1 MTTIREQVRAIADEV
16 IEMRRWLHQHAELS
30 FQEVKTSGYIEKK
43 LREMGGDL
51 EITRPTPTSVMAVLK
66 TGRPGPV
73 IALRADI
80 DALPIQEPQGLPY
93 ASKND
98 GVMHACGHDGHAAI
112 QLGTVK
118 VLLQNRDK
126 LRGEVRFLFQHAEEV
141 PPGGAIEM
149 LRAGVMEGVDEVYG
163 LHLTT
168 TLETGRFGICK
179 GVLTSNTDG
188 FTIVVQGKGG
198 HSAMPQLCIDPVP
211 IGGQIIGALQTVVSR
226 RLAPDQT
233 VALSI
238 CKVRSG
244 SAYNIIPNTFEME
257 GSVRTFSR
265 QTREQVKNLIGEIAC
280 GIAAA
285 NGATADYRY
294 DQGYDA
300 VDNDPELTDIAT
312 KVIAETF
319 GPDAPTPMN
328 PVMPGEDFGYFS
340 SCCRG
345 FFLELGAANAAKG
358 LTAAHHNPAFAFDED
373 ALALGVEYNVS
384 LLLNRMR

>member
-112 QLGTVK
+112 QLGTIK

-319 GPDAPTPMN
+319 GPDALTPMN

-384 LLLNRMR
+384 LLLNRMG

>member
-319 GPDAPTPMN
+319 GPDALTPMN

>member
-112 QLGTVK
+112 QLGTIK

-238 CKVRSG
+238 CKVRAG

-265 QTREQVKNLIGEIAC
+265 QTREQVKTLIGEIAC

>member
-1 MTTIREQVRAIADEV
+1 M
-16 IEMRRWLHQHAELS
+16 
-30 FQEVKTSGYIEKK
+30 
-43 LREMGGDL
+43 
-51 EITRPTPTSVMAVLK
+51 
-66 TGRPGPV
+66 
-73 IALRADI
+73 
-80 DALPIQEPQGLPY
+80 
-93 ASKND
+93 
-98 GVMHACGHDGHAAI
+98 
-112 QLGTVK
+112 
-118 VLLQNRDK
+118 
-126 LRGEVRFLFQHAEEV
+126 
-141 PPGGAIEM
+141 
-149 LRAGVMEGVDEVYG
+149 YG

-188 FTIVVQGKGG
+188 FSIVVQGKGG
-198 HSAMPQLCIDPVP
+198 HSAMPQLCVDPVP

-238 CKVRSG
+238 CKVRAG

-265 QTREQVKNLIGEIAC
+265 QTREQVKTLIGEIAC

-358 LTAAHHNPAFAFDED
+358 LTVAHHNPAFAFDED